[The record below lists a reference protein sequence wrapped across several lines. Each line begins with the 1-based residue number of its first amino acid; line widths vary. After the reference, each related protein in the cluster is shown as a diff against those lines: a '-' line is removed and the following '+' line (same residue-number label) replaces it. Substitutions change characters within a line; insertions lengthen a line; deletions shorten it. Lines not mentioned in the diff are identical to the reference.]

1 MDEQKSPAPDNSSQ
15 SAVLKIALIQFFFMV
30 SWVLYGIYF
39 ADLLA
44 AAGIDRSWLVP
55 IFLFDQLLFAVMDP
69 LIGAWADRVERRAK
83 KLVPWVVGLN
93 ALAAVAFVSLPLI
106 GVHSSAL
113 LLMATLV
120 WVVSASALRAPLFV
134 MLDRLPG
141 APNQTSRIA
150 QAAAGI
156 ALGSALAP
164 FLGLG
169 LKGVSP
175 IVPFVVS
182 SGVLL
187 VAGLALPAL
196 PARNDSEKAREQH
209 RSEGRPLVW
218 VYGVTFLLACGF
230 QFHVFVGSVVL
241 YRQFVSSESLPWCLP
256 VFWVGFKLMM
266 FMATGRVEK
275 AGAAQFLSWM
285 AAAGGVALLLCLLA
299 PNLPVL
305 LLGQVVLGACW
316 GGCFVAGI
324 RTVQGWPTR
333 MESGLALGGWFCMLS
348 LATAGRIGLDKMIAA
363 DALALEAVAV
373 VLWLLAAAL
382 GWGLLARG
390 RAVATVR

>member
-1 MDEQKSPAPDNSSQ
+1 MDEQKSPAPENSSQ
-15 SAVLKIALIQFFFMV
+15 SAVLKIALIQFLFVV

-39 ADLLA
+39 GELLA
-44 AAGIDRSWLVP
+44 AAGIDRGWLVP

-69 LIGAWADRVERRAK
+69 LIGAWADRVERRAA

-93 ALAAVAFVSLPLI
+93 ALAAVAFVSLPLM
-106 GVHSSAL
+106 GSNSPAL
-113 LLMATLV
+113 LLLATLV

-141 APNQTSRIA
+141 APHQTSRVA

-164 FLGLG
+164 FIGLW

-182 SGVLL
+182 SGALL
-187 VAGLALPAL
+187 LAGLALPTL
-196 PARNDSEKAREQH
+196 PPRTESAKDREQH
-209 RSEGRPLVW
+209 RSAGRPLVW
-218 VYGVTFLLACGF
+218 VYGVTLLLACGF
-230 QFHVFVGSVVL
+230 QFHVFVGSVAL
-241 YRQFVSSESLPWCLP
+241 YRQFVSAENLPWCLP

-266 FMATGRVEK
+266 FVAMGRVEK
-275 AGAAQFLSWM
+275 TGAARFLSWM
-285 AAAGGVALLLCLLA
+285 AGAGGVALLLCLLA

-333 MESGLALGGWFCMLS
+333 VESGLALGGWFCMLS

-363 DALALEAVAV
+363 DAIALETVAV

-382 GWGLLARG
+382 GWGVLARG
-390 RAVATVR
+390 RAMAPAR